1 MKLLEIQGSTAQERR
16 DWLKS
21 VLSKAQCEITFTK
34 VDGTVRVMPCTL
46 RSDLLP
52 EAPILE
58 NSRRVR
64 NQDSAPAGALR
75 RHPAACSAHAREIR
89 PNHEPPRPLAQ
100 RPGTVSIAEIS
111 LARQRPR
118 ARKRHPEGVA
128 FERQDNY

>member
-16 DWLKS
+16 EWLKS

-64 NQDSAPAGALR
+64 NQDEVLSVW
-75 RHPAACSAHAREIR
+75 CTDK
-89 PNHEPPRPLAQ
+89 HEWRSF
-100 RPGTVSIAEIS
+100 RVMNVTEVKE
-111 LARQRPR
+111 
-118 ARKRHPEGVA
+118 
-128 FERQDNY
+128 N